1 MANIEAVYAVGNSL
15 VTSLRNRYQLLATK
29 PVSDCGFSL
38 LGSSDLAKEDP
49 DFLGLHP
56 TTLSLF
62 LHRVTI
68 NEHARNAT
76 QLPSKEYA
84 SPPLDRVQVI
94 PTDLSLEDIMRIW
107 DSLQPSYRLSVAYVA
122 RVVLIDPAEDIP
134 GALPVVSTRFTW
146 SDDPAVAPGAG
157 ANE

>member
-29 PVSDCGFSL
+29 PVIDCGFSL

-49 DFLGLHP
+49 DFLGLHQ

-76 QLPSKEYA
+76 
-84 SPPLDRVQVI
+84 
-94 PTDLSLEDIMRIW
+94 
-107 DSLQPSYRLSVAYVA
+107 
-122 RVVLIDPAEDIP
+122 
-134 GALPVVSTRFTW
+134 
-146 SDDPAVAPGAG
+146 
-157 ANE
+157 